1 MKATLEFN
9 LPEEQEE
16 FDLVNQARSLYLVIF
31 ELEDYLRDLT
41 KYKNIETINVD
52 DLRQKIVNLKL
63 EYNIKELSWK
73 N

>member
-9 LPEEQEE
+9 LPEEQED

-63 EYNIKELSWK
+63 EYNIKELS
-73 N
+73 

>member
-63 EYNIKELSWK
+63 EYNIKELS
-73 N
+73 